1 MKKVF
6 FALIFAF
13 AVFDLFS
20 QEIED
25 SVSAA
30 EESADTNNASE
41 EIADD
46 DLLDLFDSAEDTD
59 AVITD
64 SKNSGEVTINAGGF
78 SIPLTFSG
86 YLESSV
92 GAGDI
97 WEDGKHKPSGY
108 FTFLNYLYLN
118 ARPDKTLSIHGSLR
132 TVLPSGSTTSNS
144 STDSILSVYELYFT
158 YLLFDSVFITAGKK
172 ATSWGYVRLIGTS
185 DDDSNAE
192 DTASG
197 SAYKYGGIST
207 NIISDSRNGT
217 SGLIRIPFWT
227 GTISAIALYNESYG
241 AASNMSAGK
250 MSFALSVE
258 QTFFKTSL
266 NLFARKYPSLDKNDV
281 ELSESA
287 KIRPVAGAEIKR
299 TIFDADVYAQSI
311 AQLYD
316 RKTLVDERSVKGLG
330 SIVNTVGL
338 YKWWNKHDPNFGF
351 NVEYQDVYF
360 PITET
365 HSRCMAYDVGLAHLG
380 KKKNIKLGASGYH
393 SFTKK
398 NGYVKPGIIFS
409 GLIPHA
415 TWENGVRVDY
425 GESDSF
431 VSPKITF
438 GSYIKI
444 TLNY

>member
-20 QEIED
+20 QEFED

-132 TVLPSGSTTSNS
+132 TVLPSGSTASNS

-185 DDDSNAE
+185 DDDSSSE

-330 SIVNTVGL
+330 SLVNTVGL
-338 YKWWNKHDPNFGF
+338 
-351 NVEYQDVYF
+351 
-360 PITET
+360 
-365 HSRCMAYDVGLAHLG
+365 
-380 KKKNIKLGASGYH
+380 
-393 SFTKK
+393 
-398 NGYVKPGIIFS
+398 
-409 GLIPHA
+409 
-415 TWENGVRVDY
+415 
-425 GESDSF
+425 
-431 VSPKITF
+431 
-438 GSYIKI
+438 
-444 TLNY
+444 

>member
-1 MKKVF
+1 MKKVV
-6 FALIFAF
+6 FALFITLFAF
-13 AVFDLFS
+13 AAFS

-25 SVSAA
+25 SESVA
-30 EESADTNNASE
+30 EESAITDSISE

-46 DLLDLFDSAEDTD
+46 DLTALFESAEDTD
-59 AVITD
+59 AIITD
-64 SKNSGEVTINAGGF
+64 SKGAGEVTINAGGF

-86 YLESSV
+86 YLESSI

-118 ARPDKTLSIHGSLR
+118 ARPDKTLSVHGSLR
-132 TVLPSGSTTSNS
+132 TLLPSGSTTSNS

-185 DDDSNAE
+185 DDDSSAE

-197 SAYKYGGIST
+197 SSFKYGGLPT

-227 GTISAIALYNESYG
+227 GTISALALYSESYG
-241 AASNMSAGK
+241 SVSNMEAGK

-266 NLFARKYPSLDKNDV
+266 NLFARKYPSLDSSGV
-281 ELSESA
+281 AISETN
-287 KIRPVAGAEIKR
+287 KIRPVVGAEIKR

-311 AQLYD
+311 AQVFE
-316 RKTLVDERSVKGLG
+316 RKTLIDEHSIKGFG

-338 YKWWNKHDPNFGF
+338 YKWWDKHDPNFGF

-360 PITET
+360 PTLEE
-365 HSRCMAYDVGLAHLG
+365 HSRCMAYDVGLKRLG
-380 KKKNIKLGASGYH
+380 KSKNIKIGASGYH

-409 GLIPHA
+409 RLIPHA

-431 VSPKITF
+431 VSPKLTF